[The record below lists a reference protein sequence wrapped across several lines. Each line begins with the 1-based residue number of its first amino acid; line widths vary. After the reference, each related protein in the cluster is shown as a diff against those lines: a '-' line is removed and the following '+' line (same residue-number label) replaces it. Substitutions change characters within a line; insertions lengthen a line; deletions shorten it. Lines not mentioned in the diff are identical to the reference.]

1 MTVPNDSEL
10 TQSEREAVEEM
21 RRRLAKELPRKIY
34 DENFLFYRFLK
45 ARDFDVDASEKMLRK
60 TLQWRKENNVDRI
73 TTDYKFSEVF
83 VPYFTN
89 LLLGTD
95 KEGCP
100 VYYIPIG
107 DYDVKGVHMAAKFP
121 EMEKSVLLFIEEG
134 EKFLEK
140 QCKKLNKR
148 VTGFVFIYDL
158 DRLTFGNATHKKEG
172 CKNVGTNRETEPQN
186 INLVT
191 IVAVSLVVGTETGIE
206 TLIKLLKM
214 QQDNYPERIK
224 SFYMINASSIFTIPF
239 SILKAFL
246 TARMLSKFRVYGT
259 DGWKEDLLDLMDAD
273 QLPAFLGGKRT
284 DPDGNPLCKTLVN
297 QPCKVDEKYYM
308 HKSINSLEKSPNVKK
323 ITLPRASFSE
333 VIVDVEEAGSLIEWE
348 FETKTRDIGFGL
360 FYKEMDGDEERVVE
374 LVALRRL
381 ETDDFSETGMYKCE
395 KVGEYVILFDNSY
408 SWLRSKEVFYRINV
422 VLPKEHENNV
432 KN

>member
-1 MTVPNDSEL
+1 MTVPNDSEF

-21 RRRLAKELPRKIY
+21 RRRLAKELPRKVY

-45 ARDFDVDASEKMLRK
+45 AREFDVDAAEKMLRK

-73 TTDYKFSEVF
+73 TTDYKYPEVF
-83 VPYFTN
+83 VPYFKN

-95 KEGCP
+95 KDGCP

-107 DYDVKGVHMAAKFP
+107 DYDVKGVHMAAKYP

-134 EKFLEK
+134 EKFVEK

-158 DRLTFGNATHKKEG
+158 DRLTFGNATHKK
-172 CKNVGTNRETEPQN
+172 
-186 INLVT
+186 
-191 IVAVSLVVGTETGIE
+191 
-206 TLIKLLKM
+206 
-214 QQDNYPERIK
+214 
-224 SFYMINASSIFTIPF
+224 ASSIFTIPF

-273 QLPAFLGGKRT
+273 QLPEFLGGKRT
-284 DPDGNPLCKTLVN
+284 DPDGNPLCKTLIN
-297 QPCKVDEKYYM
+297 QPCKIDEKYYV

-374 LVALRRL
+374 IVALRRL